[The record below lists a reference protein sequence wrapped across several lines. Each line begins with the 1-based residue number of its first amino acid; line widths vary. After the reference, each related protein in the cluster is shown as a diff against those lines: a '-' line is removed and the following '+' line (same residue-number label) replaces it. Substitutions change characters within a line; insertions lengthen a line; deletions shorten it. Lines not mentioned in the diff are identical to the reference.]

1 MQHPSALMYKPQI
14 RSKML
19 DKIRQAIMTDQS
31 PQSLDER
38 MEALS
43 GAKKAQLMRSVKMD
57 QLSM

>member
-1 MQHPSALMYKPQI
+1 MQHPYALMYKPQI
-14 RSKML
+14 RFKML

-38 MEALS
+38 IEALS
-43 GAKKAQLMRSVKMD
+43 GAKKAQLIRSVKMD

>member
-1 MQHPSALMYKPQI
+1 MQHPYALMYKPQI

-38 MEALS
+38 IEALS
-43 GAKKAQLMRSVKMD
+43 GAKKAQLIRSVKMD